1 MSSPIQNSWTNFL
14 AVSEV
19 LDLDNLYETRIEND
33 SSGKILY
40 VGMSNMPQAPTDQA
54 IWFIFKLSYDDN
66 GYLDYKQLPVNGGS
80 FTYVW
85 DDRADYFV

>member
-1 MSSPIQNSWTNFL
+1 MSIPTPNSWTNFL

-19 LDLDNLYETRIEND
+19 LSLENLYETRIEND

-40 VGMSNMPQAPTDQA
+40 VGLCPITRAPTDQP
-54 IWFIFKLSYDDN
+54 IWFIFKLSYDAN
-66 GYLDYKQLPVNGGS
+66 GYIDYKQLPVNGGS

-85 DDRADYFV
+85 DDRITYFL